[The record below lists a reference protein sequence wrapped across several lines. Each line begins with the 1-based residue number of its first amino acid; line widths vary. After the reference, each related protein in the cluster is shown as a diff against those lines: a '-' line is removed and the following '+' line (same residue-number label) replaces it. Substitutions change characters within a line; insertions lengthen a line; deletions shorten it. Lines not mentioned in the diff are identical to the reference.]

1 MVVSGF
7 STGKP
12 LGADVLRW
20 CCDSLLPPFGT
31 TDEIEPITG
40 VVGQDDAIEALR
52 YGLEVFAP
60 GQNIYVR
67 GIAGTGRKS
76 LVRQLL
82 EDISPGCPLAEDRCY
97 VHNFAQPGRPRLI
110 TLPRGSGRDFSGGV
124 DRLIEFVEEE
134 LAQVLNAESVRAR
147 RAALDKSAQQ
157 SMRELGAP
165 FEEELRANGLALV
178 TRAVSG
184 GVQTDILPVVDG
196 EAVPLQ
202 QLEALGTQ
210 GKIEPETIE
219 RVRERIGAFA
229 LNSRNLATRLAKSDR
244 TIGRSCVRCW
254 SPRPAAL
261 SATTSMRSSPRS
273 TCRRCAT
280 SSPTWS
286 PIWCKGSVP
295 STRSRPRPADIG

>member
-12 LGADVLRW
+12 LSADVLRW

-157 SMRELGAP
+157 STRELGAP
-165 FEEELRANGLALV
+165 FEEELRANGP
-178 TRAVSG
+178 RAGHARGVGRRADRHPAGRGRRG
-184 GVQTDILPVVDG
+184 GS
-196 EAVPLQ
+196 A
-202 QLEALGTQ
+202 
-210 GKIEPETIE
+210 
-219 RVRERIGAFA
+219 
-229 LNSRNLATRLAKSDR
+229 SATRGAWDPGQDR
-244 TIGRSCVRCW
+244 T
-254 SPRPAAL
+254 
-261 SATTSMRSSPRS
+261 
-273 TCRRCAT
+273 
-280 SSPTWS
+280 
-286 PIWCKGSVP
+286 
-295 STRSRPRPADIG
+295 